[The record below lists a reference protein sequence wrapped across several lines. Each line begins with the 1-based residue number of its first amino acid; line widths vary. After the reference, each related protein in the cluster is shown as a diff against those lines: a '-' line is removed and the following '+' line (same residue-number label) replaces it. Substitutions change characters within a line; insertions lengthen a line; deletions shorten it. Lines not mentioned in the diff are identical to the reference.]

1 LGFAVLSPTYGL
13 RGRLA
18 GSPFN
23 LACARFVEPEV
34 LILPPKNKNPPDG
47 GFLFFW
53 LGDQD
58 YSPLRGSPLRGRLAG
73 SPFNLACAR
82 FVEPEVLILVPQK
95 QKPA

>member
-1 LGFAVLSPTYGL
+1 MLIDAPDNVALLTTGRPIPRGMNQKNNTDL
-13 RGRLA
+13 RMA
-18 GSPFN
+18 H
-23 LACARFVEPEV
+23 
-34 LILPPKNKNPPDG
+34 KNPPDG

-73 SPFNLACAR
+73 SPFNLAYAR

>member
-1 LGFAVLSPTYGL
+1 VGHRAADIGARETGKQHS
-13 RGRLA
+13 A
-18 GSPFN
+18 G
-23 LACARFVEPEV
+23 AWGT
-34 LILPPKNKNPPDG
+34 KNPPGG

-82 FVEPEVLILVPQK
+82 FVEPEVLILAPQK